1 MSVHGGYGEEGREE
15 LDHVLL
21 ELENLIHQA
30 NSKTPGRRK
39 FPIVPIVMSL
49 GAAAAVSLVIVF
61 SGETSSTLPS
71 HAAELEGSATVE
83 SALHSITEQMGER
96 SPDQAFISNTFATTP
111 VVTSI
116 EALGLRADAAPW
128 PPSPADLSRPGLSGP
143 DLNRPEPRS
152 KASETSQSN
161 APLQKADRVDP
172 PSIDPAHA
180 VMLQKR
186 ADLMLSN
193 GDLSAARLILE
204 RLAETRNGRAAYQ
217 LAQTYDP
224 AFLRQVGSIGLTSD
238 IARARSWYEKASDLG
253 FAPATERLQTLAS
266 SASPTVGRR

>member
-83 SALHSITEQMGER
+83 SALHSITEQMGQR
-96 SPDQAFISNTFATTP
+96 SPNQAFISNTFATTP

-143 DLNRPEPRS
+143 DLYHPGPRS